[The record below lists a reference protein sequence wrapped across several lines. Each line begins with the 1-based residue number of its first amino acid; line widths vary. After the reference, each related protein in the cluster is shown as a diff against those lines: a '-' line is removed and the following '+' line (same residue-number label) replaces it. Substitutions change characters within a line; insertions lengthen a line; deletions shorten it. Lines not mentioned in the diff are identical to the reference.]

1 MPSGKGELKPEVKP
15 EEIEEESEAKEALES
30 LREAIRYHN
39 YRYYVANDPVISD
52 YEYDQLMRDL
62 QALEDKFPSLV
73 TPNSPTQHVG
83 GEPQDELGSV
93 EHPEPMLSLQAAYEE
108 EEVANFDETCR
119 EELSLEEVEYLA
131 EPKYDGLAIEL
142 IYEDGSLSVASTRGD
157 GETGEDVTENIK
169 TIREIP
175 LSLISEDGRPVPERL
190 VVRGEVYM
198 RKDEFQEMNERRA
211 EEGKDPFANPRN
223 AAAGSLRQL
232 DPKVTAKR
240 PLRIFCYDVAEV
252 EEHGFESQK
261 EIMEALPNW
270 GLRVNRDWIKTCSG
284 VEELIDFHGQL
295 EESREDLPYEIDGVV
310 YKVNDLSQREI
321 MGTRERDP
329 RWALAYKF
337 QPLRGS
343 SRVKDIQVQ
352 VGRTG
357 SLTPIA
363 HLEPVHIG
371 GVKVK
376 RASLHNQSEVEDKDI
391 RIGDKVLV
399 ERAGDVIPQVVKSL
413 PEERDGSE
421 QKFTMPDSCPVC
433 GDNVVI
439 SEDKQQA
446 YCTNASCPAQV
457 RERLIHFSSRGG
469 MDIEGLGDKI
479 AEQFI
484 ETGLVESLDD
494 LYRLEKDD
502 LTSLERFAEKS
513 SQNLLEEIEESK
525 DQTLPRFLYALGIPE
540 VGEHLSRVL
549 SSQYPRLN
557 DLMEATEEEL
567 QRINEVGPEVAKSI
581 VGFFSN
587 PDNQELIENLIEAG
601 ITLNNPLTEDTES
614 PLEGLTF
621 VFTGSLDRWTR
632 NEVQRYVEDKGARST
647 SSVSS
652 QTDYVV
658 AGPGAGSKLD
668 DADELGVPVLDEEE
682 FVELLQDRVGEEEF
696 EANY

>member
-1 MPSGKGELKPEVKP
+1 MPSEERAARPEVEP
-15 EEIEEESEAKEALES
+15 EEIKKESEAKEALES

-39 YRYYVANDPVISD
+39 YRYYVENDPEISD

-62 QALEDKFPSLV
+62 QALEEKFPSLV
-73 TPNSPTQHVG
+73 TPDSPTQHVG

-93 EHPEPMLSLQAAYEE
+93 EHPEPMLSLQAAYEK

-119 EELSLEEVEYLA
+119 DELSLEEVEYLA

-142 IYEDGSLSVASTRGD
+142 IYENGSLSVASTRGD
-157 GETGEDVTENIK
+157 GETGEEVTENIK

-175 LSLISEDGRPVPERL
+175 LSLIREDGKEVPERL

-198 RKDEFQEMNERRA
+198 RKDEFREMNERRV

-252 EEHGFESQK
+252 EEHGFESQE
-261 EIMEALPNW
+261 EITEALPGW
-270 GLRVNRDWIKTCSG
+270 GLRANRDWIRVCRG
-284 VEELIDFHGQL
+284 VDELVGYHEELG
-295 EESREDLPYEIDGVV
+295 ERREDLPYEIDGVV
-310 YKVNDLSQREI
+310 YKVNDLSQQNVL
-321 MGTRERDP
+321 GSRERDP

-343 SRVKDIQVQ
+343 SQVKDIRAQ

-363 HLEPVHIG
+363 YLEPVQIG
-371 GVKVK
+371 GVEVK
-376 RASLHNQSEVEDKDI
+376 RASLHNQSEVEKKDI
-391 RIGDKVLV
+391 KIGDEVLV

-421 QKFTMPDSCPVC
+421 QKFTMPENCPVC
-433 GDNVVI
+433 DADVLI
-439 SEDKQQA
+439 SEDKQHA

-457 RERLIHFSSRGG
+457 RERLIHFASRGG
-469 MDIEGLGDKI
+469 MDIEGLGEKI

-484 ETGLVESLDD
+484 ETGLVDSLDD
-494 LYRLEKDD
+494 LYELEKED

-513 SQNLLEEIEESK
+513 SRNLLDEIEESK
-525 DQTLPRFLYALGIPE
+525 DQTLARFLYALGIPE

-549 SSQYPRLN
+549 SSHYPTLE

-567 QRINEVGPEVAKSI
+567 QRINEIGPEVAKSI

-587 PDNQELIENLIEAG
+587 PDNQDLIENLLGAG
-601 ITLNNPLTEDTES
+601 ITLNNPLSEEKES

-621 VFTGSLDRWTR
+621 VFTGSLNRWTR
-632 NEVQRYVEDKGARST
+632 SEIQRYVEDKGARST
-647 SSVSS
+647 SSVSG
-652 QTDYVV
+652 QTDFVV
-658 AGPGAGSKLD
+658 AGPGAGSKLE
-668 DADELGVPVLDEEE
+668 DAEELGVPVLDEEE
-682 FVELLQDRVGEEEF
+682 FVQLLEERTGEETKLLE
-696 EANY
+696 

>member
-1 MPSGKGELKPEVKP
+1 MPSEDRELNPEVEP
-15 EEIEEESEAKEALES
+15 EEIDKESEAREALEQ

-39 YRYYVANDPVISD
+39 YRYYVANDPVVSD

-62 QALEDKFPSLV
+62 QALEDKFPSLI
-73 TPNSPTQHVG
+73 TSDSPSQHVG

-93 EHPEPMLSLQAAYEE
+93 DHPEPMLSLQAAYEK

-119 EELSLEEVEYLA
+119 DELSLETVEYLA

-142 IYEDGSLSVASTRGD
+142 IYEDGTLSVASTRGD

-175 LSLISEDGRPVPERL
+175 LALISEDGTSIPDRL

-198 RKDEFQEMNERRA
+198 RKDEFEEMNERRA

-240 PLRIFCYDVAEV
+240 PLRVFCYDVAEV
-252 EEHGFESQK
+252 GAHGFESQM
-261 EIMEALPNW
+261 EIMETLPNW
-270 GLRVNRDWIKTCSG
+270 GLRVNRDWIKIVRG
-284 VEELIDFHGQL
+284 VDELVDYHHQL
-295 EESREDLPYEIDGVV
+295 EEGREDFPYEIDGVV
-310 YKVNDLSQREI
+310 YKVNDLSQREV

-337 QPLRGS
+337 QPLRGTS
-343 SRVKDIQVQ
+343 EVRDIRAQ

-363 HLEPVHIG
+363 FLEPVHIG

-376 RASLHNQSEVEDKDI
+376 RASMHNQSEVDKKDV

-421 QKFTMPDSCPVC
+421 KKFTMPENCPVC
-433 GDNVVI
+433 GSDVVI
-439 SEDKQQA
+439 SDDKQHA

-457 RERLIHFSSRGG
+457 RERLIHFASRGG

-484 ETGLVESLDD
+484 ETGLVETIDD

-502 LTSLERFAEKS
+502 LVSLERFAEKS
-513 SQNLLEEIEESK
+513 AQNLLDELEGSK
-525 DQTLPRFLYALGIPE
+525 DQTLSRFLYALGIPE
-540 VGEHLSRVL
+540 VGDHLSRVL
-549 SSQYPRLN
+549 ATNYPTLEGI
-557 DLMEATEEEL
+557 METTEEEL
-567 QRINEVGPEVAKSI
+567 QEINEIGPEVARSI
-581 VGFFSN
+581 VGFFSSSEN
-587 PDNQELIENLIEAG
+587 RELIENLLGAG
-601 ITLNNPLTEDTES
+601 ITLSNPLTEETES

-632 NEVQRYVEDKGARST
+632 SEAQRLVEDRGGRST
-647 SSVSS
+647 SSVSGN
-652 QTDYVV
+652 TDYVV

-668 DADELGVPVLDEEE
+668 DAEDLGVPVLDEEE
-682 FVELLQDRVGEEEF
+682 FVEFLQERVGDIELLES
-696 EANY
+696 

>member
-1 MPSGKGELKPEVKP
+1 MPSDEGELNPDVDPEKID
-15 EEIEEESEAKEALES
+15 EEGEAKEALES

-39 YRYYVANDPVISD
+39 YLYYVETDPVVSD

-73 TPNSPTQHVG
+73 TPDSPTQHVG

-93 EHPEPMLSLQAAYEE
+93 EHPEPMLSLQAAYEK
-108 EEVANFDETCR
+108 EEVANFDERCR

-142 IYEDGSLSVASTRGD
+142 IYEDGTLSLASTRGD

-175 LSLISEDGRPVPERL
+175 LALMSEDGTTVPERL

-198 RKDEFQEMNERRA
+198 RKDEFEEMNERRA
-211 EEGKDPFANPRN
+211 DEGKDPFANPRN

-240 PLRIFCYDVAEV
+240 PLRIFSYDVAEV
-252 EEHGFESQK
+252 GTHGFESQK
-261 EIMEALPNW
+261 KIMETLPKW
-270 GLRVNRDWIKTCSG
+270 GLRVNGDWIKICKG
-284 VEELIDFHGQL
+284 VKDLVDYHAQL
-295 EESREDLPYEIDGVV
+295 EEKRGDFPYEIDGVV
-310 YKVNDLSQREI
+310 YKVNALSQREV

-337 QPLRGS
+337 QPLRGTS
-343 SRVKDIQVQ
+343 EVKDIRAQ

-363 HLEPVHIG
+363 YLEPVHIG
-371 GVKVK
+371 GVEVK
-376 RASLHNQSEVEDKDI
+376 RASMHNQSEVEKKDI

-433 GDNVVI
+433 DSDVVI
-439 SEDKQQA
+439 SDDKQHA

-457 RERLIHFSSRGG
+457 RERLKHFASRGG

-479 AEQFI
+479 SEQFI
-484 ETGLVESLDD
+484 ETGLVETIDD
-494 LYRLEKDD
+494 LYSLEKDD
-502 LTSLERFAEKS
+502 LLSLERFAEKS
-513 SQNLLEEIEESK
+513 SQNLLDELEESK
-525 DQTLPRFLYALGIPE
+525 GQTLPRFLYALGIPE

-549 SSQYPRLN
+549 ASHYSTLE
-557 DLMEATEEEL
+557 DLREAKKDEL
-567 QRINEVGPEVAKSI
+567 QGINEIGPEVAKSI
-581 VGFFSN
+581 VSFFSTSE
-587 PDNQELIENLIEAG
+587 NQKLIENLLEAG
-601 ITLNNPLTEDTES
+601 ITLNNPLIEETES
-614 PLEGLTF
+614 PLGGLTF

-632 NEVQRYVEDKGARST
+632 SKVQRLVEDRGARST

-658 AGPGAGSKLD
+658 AGPGAGSKQD
-668 DADELGVPVLDEEE
+668 EAEELGIPVLNEEE
-682 FVELLQDRVGEEEF
+682 FVKLLEERVGEE
-696 EANY
+696 

>member
-1 MPSGKGELKPEVKP
+1 MPSADQEPKPEVEP
-15 EEIEEESEAKEALES
+15 EEIEEESKAEEAIDA

-39 YRYYVANDPVISD
+39 YRYYVENDPVISD

-62 QALEDKFPSLV
+62 QVLEDRFPSLV
-73 TPNSPTQHVG
+73 TPDSPTQHVG
-83 GEPQDELGSV
+83 GEPQDELGSFD
-93 EHPEPMLSLQAAYEE
+93 HPEPMLSLQAAYEE

-119 EELSLEEVEYLA
+119 EELSLETVEYLA

-142 IYEDGSLSVASTRGD
+142 VYEDGTLSVASTRGD
-157 GETGEDVTENIK
+157 GETGEDVTENVK
-169 TIREIP
+169 TIREVP
-175 LSLISEDGRPVPERL
+175 LALLSEDGTPVPERL

-232 DPKVTAKR
+232 DPNVTARR

-270 GLRVNRDWIKTCSG
+270 GLRVNRDWVKICKG
-284 VEELIDFHGQL
+284 VDELVDYHAQL
-295 EESREDLPYEIDGVV
+295 EEKREDFPYEIDGVV
-310 YKVNDLSQREI
+310 FKVNELSQRDI

-337 QPLRGS
+337 QPLRGTS
-343 SRVKDIQVQ
+343 EVKDIRAQ

-363 HLEPVHIG
+363 YLDPVHIG
-371 GVKVK
+371 GVEVK
-376 RASLHNQSEVEDKDI
+376 RASLHNQSEVEKKDI
-391 RIGDKVLV
+391 RIGDVVLV

-421 QKFTMPDSCPVC
+421 RKFTMPDRCPVC
-433 GDNVVI
+433 DADVVI
-439 SEDKQQA
+439 SDDKQHA

-457 RERLIHFSSRGG
+457 RERLIHFASRGG

-484 ETGLVESLDD
+484 KTGLVESLDD
-494 LYRLEKDD
+494 LYDLEKDD
-502 LTSLERFAEKS
+502 LISLERFAEKS
-513 SQNLLEEIEESK
+513 SQNLLDEIEESK
-525 DQTLPRFLYALGIPE
+525 DQSLPRFLYALGIPE

-549 SSQYPRLN
+549 SSHYPTLE
-557 DLMEATEEEL
+557 DLMEAEEEEL
-567 QRINEVGPEVAKSI
+567 QRINEIGPEVAKSI

-587 PDNQELIENLIEAG
+587 SDNQELIENLLGAG
-601 ITLNNPLTEDTES
+601 ITLNNPLSEETES

-632 NEVQRYVEDKGARST
+632 SEVQRYVEDKGARST

-652 QTDYVV
+652 RTDYVV

-668 DADELGVPVLDEEE
+668 DAEELEIPVLDEEE
-682 FVELLQDRVGEEEF
+682 FVQLLEDRVEEEEF
-696 EANY
+696 EKS

>member
-1 MPSGKGELKPEVKP
+1 MPSADQELNPEVEP
-15 EEIEEESEAKEALES
+15 EEIDEKNEAKEALEE

-39 YRYYVANDPVISD
+39 YRYYVTNDPVVSD
-52 YEYDQLMRDL
+52 YEYDQLMQDL

-73 TPNSPTQHVG
+73 TPDSPSQHVG

-93 EHPEPMLSLQAAYEE
+93 EHPEPMLSLQAAYEK

-119 EELSLEEVEYLA
+119 EELSLETVEYLA

-142 IYEDGSLSVASTRGD
+142 IYEGGTLSVASTRGD

-175 LSLISEDGRPVPERL
+175 LALISEDETPVPERL

-198 RKDEFQEMNERRA
+198 RKDEFREMNERRA
-211 EEGKDPFANPRN
+211 EESKDPFANPRN

-252 EEHGFESQK
+252 EAHGFESQM
-261 EIMEALPNW
+261 EIMETLPDW
-270 GLRVNRDWIKTCSG
+270 GLRVNRDWIKTCKG
-284 VEELIDFHGQL
+284 VDDLVNYHSQL
-295 EESREDLPYEIDGVV
+295 EEEREDLPYEIDGVV
-310 YKVNDLSQREI
+310 YKVNDLSQREV

-343 SRVKDIQVQ
+343 TEVKDIRAQ

-363 HLEPVHIG
+363 QLETVNIG
-371 GVKVK
+371 GVKVQ
-376 RASLHNQSEVEDKDI
+376 RASLHNQSEVEKKDI

-421 QKFTMPDSCPVC
+421 QKFTMPNSCPVC
-433 GDNVVI
+433 DSDVVI
-439 SEDKQQA
+439 SDDKQHA

-457 RERLIHFSSRGG
+457 RERLIHFASRGG

-484 ETGLVESLDD
+484 ETGLVESIDD
-494 LYRLEKDD
+494 LYSLEKDD
-502 LTSLERFAEKS
+502 LLALERFAEKS
-513 SQNLLEEIEESK
+513 SQNLLDEIEESK
-525 DQTLPRFLYALGIPE
+525 DQTLPRFLYGLGIPE

-549 SSQYPRLN
+549 SEHYPTL
-557 DLMEATEEEL
+557 DELMEATEEEL
-567 QRINEVGPEVAKSI
+567 QGINEIGPEVARSI
-581 VGFFSN
+581 VGFFSASEN
-587 PDNQELIENLIEAG
+587 EDLIDNLLDAG
-601 ITLNNPLTEDTES
+601 ITLSNPLSEKTET
-614 PLEGLTF
+614 PLDDLTF

-632 NEVQRYVEDKGARST
+632 NEAQRLVEDRGARST

-658 AGPGAGSKLD
+658 AGPGGGSKLD
-668 DADELGVPVLDEEE
+668 YAEELGVPVLDEEE
-682 FVELLQDRVGEEEF
+682 FVEFLESRIEDIEIDES
-696 EANY
+696 

>member
-1 MPSGKGELKPEVKP
+1 MPSEDRELNPEINP
-15 EEIEEESEAKEALES
+15 EEVDEESEAREALKE

-39 YRYYVANDPVISD
+39 YRYYVANDPVVSD

-73 TPNSPTQHVG
+73 TPDSPSQHVG

-93 EHPEPMLSLQAAYEE
+93 DHPEPMLSLQAAYEK

-119 EELSLEEVEYLA
+119 DELSLETVEYLA

-142 IYEDGSLSVASTRGD
+142 IYENGTLSVASTRGD

-175 LSLISEDGRPVPERL
+175 LALISEDETPVPDRL

-198 RKDEFQEMNERRA
+198 RKDEFEEMNERRA

-240 PLRIFCYDVAEV
+240 PLRVFCYDVAEV
-252 EEHGFESQK
+252 EAHGFESQM
-261 EIMEALPNW
+261 EIMETLPNW
-270 GLRVNRDWIKTCSG
+270 GLRVNRDWIKICRG
-284 VEELIDFHGQL
+284 VDELVDYHHQL
-295 EESREDLPYEIDGVV
+295 EEEREDFPYEIDGVV
-310 YKVNDLSQREI
+310 YKVNDLAQREV

-337 QPLRGS
+337 QPLRGTS
-343 SRVKDIQVQ
+343 EVRDIRAQ

-371 GVKVK
+371 GVEVK
-376 RASLHNQSEVEDKDI
+376 RASMHNQSEVEKKDV

-433 GDNVVI
+433 DADVVI
-439 SEDKQQA
+439 SDDKQHA

-457 RERLIHFSSRGG
+457 RERLIHFASRGG

-484 ETGLVESLDD
+484 ETGLVETIDD
-494 LYRLEKDD
+494 LYSLEKDD
-502 LTSLERFAEKS
+502 LLSLERFAEKS
-513 SQNLLEEIEESK
+513 SQNLLDELEESK

-549 SSQYPRLN
+549 ASNYSTLE
-557 DLMEATEEEL
+557 DLMEATEVEL
-567 QRINEVGPEVAKSI
+567 QEINEIGPEVARSI
-581 VGFFSN
+581 VGFFSASEN
-587 PDNQELIENLIEAG
+587 RELIDNLLDAG
-601 ITLNNPLTEDTES
+601 ITLSNPLNEETES
-614 PLEGLTF
+614 PLDGLTF

-632 NEVQRYVEDKGARST
+632 SEAQRLVEGRGGRST
-647 SSVSS
+647 SSVSGN
-652 QTDYVV
+652 TDYVI

-668 DADELGVPVLDEEE
+668 DAEELGVPVLDEEE
-682 FVELLQDRVGEEEF
+682 FVEFLEESVEGL
-696 EANY
+696 EIEES

>member
-1 MPSGKGELKPEVKP
+1 MPSKEGELKPEVEP
-15 EEIEEESEAKEALES
+15 EKIEEESEAREALES

-39 YRYYVANDPVISD
+39 YRYYVENDPVISD

-62 QALEDKFPSLV
+62 QALEDKFPSLI
-73 TPNSPTQHVG
+73 TPDSPTHHVG
-83 GEPQDELGSV
+83 GEPQDELGSFD
-93 EHPEPMLSLQAAYEE
+93 HPEPMLSLQAAYEK

-119 EELSLEEVEYLA
+119 EELSLETVEYLA

-142 IYEDGSLSVASTRGD
+142 VYEDGTLSVSSTRGD

-175 LSLISEDGRPVPERL
+175 LSLINEDGTQVPERL

-198 RKDEFQEMNERRA
+198 RKDEFREMNERRA

-232 DPKVTAKR
+232 DPKVTARR

-252 EEHGFESQK
+252 EGHGFDSQM
-261 EIMEALPNW
+261 EIMKTLPNW
-270 GLRVNRDWIKTCSG
+270 GLRVNRDCIRVCRG
-284 VEELIDFHGQL
+284 VDELVDYHAQL
-295 EESREDLPYEIDGVV
+295 EDNREDFPYEIDGVV
-310 YKVNDLSQREI
+310 YKVNDLSQREV

-337 QPLRGS
+337 QPLRGTS
-343 SRVKDIQVQ
+343 EVKNIRAQ

-371 GVKVK
+371 GVEVK
-376 RASLHNQSEVEDKDI
+376 RASLHNQSEVEKKDI

-421 QKFTMPDSCPVC
+421 QKFRMPDSCPVC
-433 GDNVVI
+433 EADVVI
-439 SEDKQQA
+439 SEDKQHA

-457 RERLIHFSSRGG
+457 RERLIHFASRGG

-494 LYRLEKDD
+494 LYSLEKDE
-502 LTSLERFAEKS
+502 LLSLERFAEKS
-513 SQNLLEEIEESK
+513 SQNLLDEIEESK

-540 VGEHLSRVL
+540 VGDHLSRVL
-549 SSQYPRLN
+549 ASHYSTLEE
-557 DLMEATEEEL
+557 LMEASEEEL
-567 QRINEVGPEVAKSI
+567 QQINEIGPEVAKSI
-581 VGFFSN
+581 VGFFSASE
-587 PDNQELIENLIEAG
+587 NQELIEKLLEAG
-601 ITLNNPLTEDTES
+601 ITLNNPLSEETES
-614 PLEGLTF
+614 PLEGLNF

-632 NEVQRYVEDKGARST
+632 SEVQKLVEDRGARST
-647 SSVSS
+647 SSVSGR
-652 QTDYVV
+652 TDYVV

-668 DADELGVPVLDEEE
+668 DAEELGVPVLDEEE
-682 FVELLQDRVGEEEF
+682 FV
-696 EANY
+696 

>member
-1 MPSGKGELKPEVKP
+1 MPSADQKLIPEVDP
-15 EEIEEESEAKEALES
+15 EEINNESEAREALKK

-39 YRYYVANDPVISD
+39 YRYYVANDPAASD

-73 TPNSPTQHVG
+73 TPDSPTQHVG

-119 EELSLEEVEYLA
+119 DDLSLEEVEYLA

-157 GETGEDVTENIK
+157 GETGENVTENVK

-175 LSLISEDGRPVPERL
+175 LSLISEDGRTVPERL

-198 RKDEFQEMNERRA
+198 RKDEFREMNERRV

-232 DPKVTAKR
+232 DPKVTARR

-252 EEHGFESQK
+252 EQHGFESQM
-261 EIMEALPNW
+261 EIMETLPNW
-270 GLRVNRDWIKTCSG
+270 GLRVNRDWIRICRSG
-284 VEELIDFHGQL
+284 DDLVDYHAQL
-295 EESREDLPYEIDGVV
+295 EDKREDLPYEIDGVV
-310 YKVNDLSQREI
+310 YKVNELSQRDVL
-321 MGTRERDP
+321 GTRERDP

-337 QPLRGS
+337 QPLRGTS
-343 SRVKDIQVQ
+343 KVRDIRAQ

-376 RASLHNQSEVEDKDI
+376 RASLHNQSEVEKKDI

-413 PEERDGSE
+413 SEERDGSE
-421 QKFTMPDSCPVC
+421 QEFTMPDSCPVC
-433 GDNVVI
+433 DADVVI
-439 SEDKQQA
+439 SDDKQHA

-457 RERLIHFSSRGG
+457 RERLKHFASRGG

-484 ETGLVESLDD
+484 ETGLVESIDD
-494 LYRLEKDD
+494 LYSLEKDD
-502 LTSLERFAEKS
+502 LLSLERFAEKS
-513 SQNLLEEIEESK
+513 SQNLLDEIEESK

-540 VGEHLSRVL
+540 VGDHLSRVL
-549 SSQYPRLN
+549 ASQYSTLG
-557 DLMEATEEEL
+557 DLMEASEEEL
-567 QRINEVGPEVAKSI
+567 QRINEIGPEVAKSI

-587 PDNQELIENLIEAG
+587 PDNQGLIDNLLGSG
-601 ITLNNPLTEDTES
+601 ITLNNPLSEQTES
-614 PLEGLTF
+614 PMEGLNF

-632 NEVQRYVEDKGARST
+632 SEVQKLVEDRGARST
-647 SSVSS
+647 SSVSG

-668 DADELGVPVLDEEE
+668 DAEELGIPVLDEKE
-682 FVELLQDRVGEEEF
+682 FVELLDEKAGTEGSEKS
-696 EANY
+696 

>member
-1 MPSGKGELKPEVKP
+1 MQSEDQELKPEVEP
-15 EEIEEESEAKEALES
+15 EEIEQESKAKEALES

-62 QALEDKFPSLV
+62 QTLEDKFPSLV
-73 TPNSPTQHVG
+73 TPDSPSQHVG

-93 EHPEPMLSLQAAYEE
+93 DHPEPMLSLQAAYEE

-119 EELSLEEVEYLA
+119 EELALEEVEYLA

-142 IYEDGSLSVASTRGD
+142 IYEGGTLSVASTRGD
-157 GETGEDVTENIK
+157 GETGDDVTENIK

-175 LSLISEDGRPVPERL
+175 LALISEDGRPVPERL

-198 RKDEFQEMNERRA
+198 RKDEFREMNERRA

-232 DPKVTAKR
+232 DPNVTARR
-240 PLRIFCYDVAEV
+240 PLHIFCYDAAEV

-261 EIMEALPNW
+261 EIMDTLPNW
-270 GLRVNRDWIKTCSG
+270 GLRVNRDWIRVCSG
-284 VEELIDFHGQL
+284 VDELIEFHGEL
-295 EESREDLPYEIDGVV
+295 EDQREDFPYEIDGVV
-310 YKVNDLSQREI
+310 YKVNDLSQRRV

-343 SRVKDIQVQ
+343 SRVKDISVQ

-371 GVKVK
+371 GVKVQ
-376 RASLHNQSEVEDKDI
+376 RASLHNQSEVEQKDI

-399 ERAGDVIPQVVKSL
+399 ERAGDVIPQIVKSL
-413 PEERDGSE
+413 PEERDGTE

-433 GDNVVI
+433 DADVVI
-439 SEDKQQA
+439 SEDKQHA

-457 RERLIHFSSRGG
+457 RERLIHFSSREG

-513 SQNLLEEIEESK
+513 SQNLLDEIEGSK

-549 SSQYPRLN
+549 SSHYSTLE
-557 DLMEATEEEL
+557 DLMDATEVEL
-567 QRINEVGPEVAKSI
+567 QRINEIGPEVAKSI
-581 VGFFSN
+581 VGFFST
-587 PDNQELIENLIEAG
+587 PQNQELIENLLGAG
-601 ITLNNPLTEDTES
+601 IRLNNPLSEETES
-614 PLEGLTF
+614 PLEGLNF

-632 NEVQRYVEDKGARST
+632 NEVQSYVEDRGARST
-647 SSVSS
+647 SSVSG

-668 DADELGVPVLDEEE
+668 DAEELGVPVLDEEE
-682 FVELLQDRVGEEEF
+682 FVQLLEERVGDIEVEGS
-696 EANY
+696 